1 MNETRPVEKLSTEIE
16 DINRCALKESMRWLN
31 LQRSQRYALIRV

>member
-1 MNETRPVEKLSTEIE
+1 MNETKPVEKLSTEIG
-16 DINRCALKESMRWLN
+16 DINRYALKESMRWLN